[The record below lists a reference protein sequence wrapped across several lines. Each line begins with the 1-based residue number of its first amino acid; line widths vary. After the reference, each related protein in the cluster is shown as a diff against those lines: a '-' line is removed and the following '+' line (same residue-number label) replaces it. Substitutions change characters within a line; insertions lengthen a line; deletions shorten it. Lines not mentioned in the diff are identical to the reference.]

1 MKQGILQADGLCKS
15 YGRKAVLENLSLTL
29 QPGKIYGLVGRNG
42 AGKTTLLGCLTG
54 QNPFQKGSVTYD
66 GAPVWENQA
75 ALEHICFSREL
86 PTTLMGSRNNLKIQH
101 YLDAASLFYP
111 NWDKEY
117 AARLLELF
125 HLEKKS
131 KIYALSQ
138 GQRSMVT
145 ILIALAS
152 RAPLTI
158 LDEPAAGLDVVARE
172 QFYRLLLDDF
182 AHTERTFVISTHI
195 IEEAASVF
203 EEVLFLD
210 EGKIVEC
217 GPVEELLE
225 QFHAVSGRAEEVD
238 RACQGVTVLSARTI
252 GRRKEAVIWGVPAP
266 DADVDF
272 SPLGLQQIFVALC
285 GHGAEQI

>member
-1 MKQGILQADGLCKS
+1 MTQGILQADGLCKS
-15 YGRKAVLENLSLTL
+15 YGRKTVLENLSLTL
-29 QPGKIYGLVGRNG
+29 RPGKIYGLVGRNG
-42 AGKTTLLGCLTG
+42 AGKTTLLGCLSG
-54 QNPFQKGSVTYD
+54 QNPFQKGSVTY
-66 GAPVWENQA
+66 GHAPVWENQD
-75 ALEHICFSREL
+75 ALDHICFSREL
-86 PTTLMGSRNNLKIQH
+86 PVTLMGSRNSLKIQN
-101 YLDAASLFYP
+101 YLDAAALFYP
-111 NWDKEY
+111 NWDPDY
-117 AARLLELF
+117 AARLLDLF

-131 KIYALSQ
+131 KVYALSQ

-182 AHTERTFVISTHI
+182 AQTGRTFVISTHI

-210 EGKIVEC
+210 AGKIVVS
-217 GPVEELLE
+217 GPVDELLA
-225 QFHAVSGRAEEVD
+225 QFYAVSGLAEEVD

-252 GRRKEAVIWGVPAP
+252 GRRKEAVIRGTPAP
-266 DADVDF
+266 EADVDR
-272 SPLGLQQIFVALC
+272 SPLGLQQVFVALC

>member
-1 MKQGILQADGLCKS
+1 M
-15 YGRKAVLENLSLTL
+15 YAV
-29 QPGKIYGLVGRNG
+29 
-42 AGKTTLLGCLTG
+42 
-54 QNPFQKGSVTYD
+54 
-66 GAPVWENQA
+66 
-75 ALEHICFSREL
+75 
-86 PTTLMGSRNNLKIQH
+86 
-101 YLDAASLFYP
+101 
-111 NWDKEY
+111 
-117 AARLLELF
+117 
-125 HLEKKS
+125 
-131 KIYALSQ
+131 SQ

-252 GRRKEAVIWGVPAP
+252 GRRKEAVIRGVPAP
-266 DADVDF
+266 DAEVDF